1 MTREQTITRALEA
14 SPTNRGLTGADW
26 LSQPGNFAVV
36 AGNDVALF
44 DGKGDGIFEGHFLFE
59 ARGKAAIVAAREAF
73 RVAFEVYGARMI
85 MGLVP
90 ADRRDVNL
98 LVRWAGGKHVGI
110 RQTSEGPC
118 ELFVLPREMWKGQN
132 Q

>member
-1 MTREQTITRALEA
+1 M
-14 SPTNRGLTGADW
+14 NRGLRGVDW
-26 LSQPGNFAVV
+26 LATPGNVSIV
-36 AGNDVALF
+36 SAGDVALF
-44 DGKGDGIFEGHFLFE
+44 DAKGDGIFEGHFLFRS
-59 ARGKAAIVAAREAF
+59 RGEAAIVAARLAF
-73 RVAFEVYGARMI
+73 REMFMLHGATMI
-85 MGLVP
+85 FGLVP

-118 ELFVLPREMWKGQN
+118 ELFVLPIEMWKGQN